1 MNKLRYA
8 MLRMGLL
15 LALLA
20 TALAARVGEPA
31 PDFTSVDS
39 NGKSQRL
46 SDYKG
51 KWLVLFFY
59 PLDFTFI
66 CPTEITEFSR
76 RYHEFKEQ
84 NAEILAGLGAL
95 AGLEFPLMVGPS
107 RKSFLPQSEN
117 ASDSFLQC
125 ATAAAVTASILG
137 GAHVVRVHDVA
148 EMKAAVQVA
157 DQILNVVGTLDSSAS
172 RVAPPRSGGS
182 ASRK

>member
-1 MNKLRYA
+1 
-8 MLRMGLL
+8 
-15 LALLA
+15 
-20 TALAARVGEPA
+20 
-31 PDFTSVDS
+31 
-39 NGKSQRL
+39 
-46 SDYKG
+46 
-51 KWLVLFFY
+51 
-59 PLDFTFI
+59 
-66 CPTEITEFSR
+66 
-76 RYHEFKEQ
+76 
-84 NAEILAGLGAL
+84 LGAL